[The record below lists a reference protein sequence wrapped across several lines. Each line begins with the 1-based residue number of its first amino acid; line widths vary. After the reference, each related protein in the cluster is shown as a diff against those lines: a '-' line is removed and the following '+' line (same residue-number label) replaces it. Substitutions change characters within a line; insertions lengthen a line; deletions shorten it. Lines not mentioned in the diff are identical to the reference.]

1 MLDFVGTYP
10 DTKFIVLKNNYRS
23 AQSIL
28 DLSIDLIENNTQRLV
43 NKLPDLKKE
52 LIAQRDYK
60 DLDNNKYFILEDE
73 ILEKLFV
80 LEDIKKKIGQTQR
93 SAPTKN
99 NVGVNLCVHPETF
112 AIICR
117 SNKEVESW
125 TKFMQLQNIE
135 VESKLKT
142 NILKNK
148 FVGFILD
155 FLRVIENPDFSDEKL
170 LDILRTDIVDIE
182 NIDVISLSKEL
193 YKKNYSRS

>member
-1 MLDFVGTYP
+1 MLDFVNTYP
-10 DTKFIVLKNNYRS
+10 DTKFVVLKNNYRS

-28 DLSIDLIENNTQRLV
+28 DYSTNLIENNSQRLV
-43 NKLPDLKKE
+43 NKLPNLKKE
-52 LIAQRDYK
+52 LIAQNPPNPLFKGGIDE
-60 DLDNNKYFILEDE
+60 NKYFILEDE

-80 LEDIKKKIGQTQR
+80 LEDIKR
-93 SAPTKN
+93 KN
-99 NVGVNLCVHPETF
+99 NKEDTF

-125 TKFMQLQNIE
+125 TKFIQLQNME

-148 FVGFILD
+148 FVSFILD
-155 FLRVIENPDFSDEKL
+155 FLGLIENPDFSDEKL
-170 LDILRTDIVDIE
+170 LDILRTDIIDIE

-193 YKKNYSRS
+193 YKKNYSKN

>member
-28 DLSIDLIENNTQRLV
+28 DLSTNLIENNSQRLV

-80 LEDIKKKIGQTQR
+80 LEDIKKK
-93 SAPTKN
+93 N
-99 NVGVNLCVHPETF
+99 NKDETF

-125 TKFMQLQNIE
+125 TKFMQLQNME

-148 FVGFILD
+148 FVSFILD
-155 FLRVIENPDFSDEKL
+155 FLGLIENPDFSDEKL
-170 LDILRTDIVDIE
+170 LDILRTDIIDIE

>member
-1 MLDFVGTYP
+1 MLDFVGTYK

-28 DLSIDLIENNTQRLV
+28 DLSTNLIENNIQRLV

-60 DLDNNKYFILEDE
+60 DLNNNKYFILEDE

-80 LEDIKKKIGQTQR
+80 LEDIK
-93 SAPTKN
+93 AKN
-99 NVGVNLCVHPETF
+99 NNNETF

-148 FVGFILD
+148 FVKFILD
-155 FLRVIENPDFSDEKL
+155 FLRLVENPEFSNEKL
-170 LDILRTDIVDIE
+170 LDILRTDIIDVE
-182 NIDVISLSKEL
+182 NIDVISMSKEL
-193 YKKNYSRS
+193 YKKNYSKK

>member
-1 MLDFVGTYP
+1 MLDEYQDTNNSQNKLIDLILSVWESKNIMVVWDDDQSIYRFQWANIENMLDFVGTYP

-28 DLSIDLIENNTQRLV
+28 DLSTDLIENNTQRLV

-60 DLDNNKYFILEDE
+60 DLDNNKYFILQDE

-80 LEDIKKKIGQTQR
+80 LEDIK
-93 SAPTKN
+93 SKN
-99 NVGVNLCVHPETF
+99 NKDGTF

-135 VESKLKT
+135 VESKL
-142 NILKNK
+142 NQI
-148 FVGFILD
+148 F
-155 FLRVIENPDFSDEKL
+155 
-170 LDILRTDIVDIE
+170 
-182 NIDVISLSKEL
+182 
-193 YKKNYSRS
+193 